1 MNTKFL
7 ALFAAIPMLFA
18 CSEPTHTNSSSVTDG
33 NGSYAEDSFS
43 SSSSISERLDIHYRD
58 TLSAGDTMN
67 FYMELATW
75 DTVKVKVPKDS
86 TGKKTKDSTYVE
98 KVCHDDIVCI
108 DSVNSTISFFLG
120 DLPKGTRVSVIAST
134 SGMEKDTISIR
145 GEKGSDAQ
153 TLLPIQDPQKKDSTR
168 DDVYGNYMLPG
179 SGADMLSNQ
188 FVLFDDDFCYLD
200 LKAKFDTAS
209 HLRIKVDIDTAYY
222 NYIGDSAH
230 IDIDLRDTIRGIL
243 VIGQSPKKIDVAFKV
258 ETGFSVNLSVS
269 GYSIN
274 KYELRDKNKNVYS
287 PASDTLDTLLVTN
300 DSSEW
305 TLSLYPS
312 NVVSFLDGP
321 FATFEAA
328 TRFRRLNQGEYLAKP
343 DSIIYPGDT
352 LTIVRPANDSTKYY
366 LRQDHYVWLADLK
379 KGDSL
384 VVYHD
389 MEGYCKYM
397 ECKGTP
403 RAQYWLINDK
413 GDSVG
418 TINSLEHSFKAK
430 KDGPVYL
437 RYLQLNSKAL
447 TDSNLTLRTFI
458 QRPGSLDSLKFY
470 NEAKD
475 VTYSTKRVAPGDTV
489 KLSEFAFQTVP
500 YKTSY
505 NVKWFVP
512 CEDLTTLGNAAYI
525 SQLENCKGEQEISS
539 FYLIAQS
546 DAADKDAR
554 LIAQSMADPLMR
566 DTLTINV
573 R

>member
-1 MNTKFL
+1 MRFHFSNKLLSLSF
-7 ALFAAIPMLFA
+7 ALLVLGTAA
-18 CSEPTHTNSSSVTDG
+18 
-33 NGSYAEDSFS
+33 
-43 SSSSISERLDIHYRD
+43 
-58 TLSAGDTMN
+58 LSLPQANAQNANYD
-67 FYMELATW
+67 ES
-75 DTVKVKVPKDS
+75 KVPQ
-86 TGKKTKDSTYVE
+86 YV
-98 KVCHDDIVCI
+98 
-108 DSVNSTISFFLG
+108 
-120 DLPKGTRVSVIAST
+120 LPDPLVAN
-134 SGMEKDTISIR
+134 D
-145 GEKGSDAQ
+145 GS
-153 TLLPIQDPQKKDSTR
+153 K
-168 DDVYGNYMLPG
+168 
-179 SGADMLSNQ
+179 
-188 FVLFDDDFCYLD
+188 
-200 LKAKFDTAS
+200 
-209 HLRIKVDIDTAYY
+209 IDTPEAWK
-222 NYIGDSAH
+222 NIRRPEILKQFQTEMFGKFPEA
-230 IDIDLRDTIRGIL
+230 DLSKL
-243 VIGQSPKKIDVAFKV
+243 KFEDVM
-258 ETGFSVNLSVS
+258 T
-269 GYSIN
+269 Y
-274 KYELRDKNKNVYS
+274 DK
-287 PASDTLDTLLVTN
+287 
-300 DSSEW
+300 
-305 TLSLYPS
+305 
-312 NVVSFLDGP
+312 FLDGKATVKIVRVYFNYP
-321 FATFEAA
+321 EKAPKMDLMLVLPNSKKDQPVPAFLMPNFQGLHTTTDDVNIPAETFEAA

-343 DSIIYPGDT
+343 DSIVYPGDT

-384 VVYHD
+384 VIYHEMD
-389 MEGYCKYM
+389 GYCKYM

-403 RAQYWLINDK
+403 RASYWIIDAK

-418 TINSLEHSFKAK
+418 TISSLDHSFKAK

-475 VTYSTKRVAPGDTV
+475 ETYSTKRVKAGDTV

-525 SQLENCKGEQEISS
+525 NQLDNCKGEQEISS

-546 DAADKDAR
+546 DATDKDAR

>member
-1 MNTKFL
+1 MNKLLSIFL
-7 ALFAAIPMLFA
+7 LPAALLVA
-18 CSEPTHTNSSSVTDG
+18 CSETTHTNSSSVTDD
-33 NGSYAEDSFS
+33 NGSYAEDSFK
-43 SSSSISERLDIHYRD
+43 SSSSISERLDIDYRD
-58 TLSAGDTMN
+58 TISAGDTMN
-67 FYMELATW
+67 FYMELAIW
-75 DTVKVKVPKDS
+75 DTVTVKVPKDS

-98 KVCHDDIVCI
+98 KVCHEDIVCI
-108 DSVNSTISFFLG
+108 DSTKSTVSFFLG
-120 DLPKGTRVSVIAST
+120 DFPKGTRISVTAST
-134 SGMEKDTISIR
+134 SGMENDTIRIR
-145 GEKGSDAQ
+145 GEKNGDLR
-153 TLLPIQDPQKKDSTR
+153 TLMPVYNSQKKDS
-168 DDVYGNYMLPG
+168 VYSNYMHPG
-179 SGADMLSNQ
+179 SGADMLFNS
-188 FVLFDDDFCYLD
+188 FVAFNDDFYYLD
-200 LKAKFDTAS
+200 LAAEFDTSA
-209 HLRIKVDIDTAYY
+209 HLRVKVDVDTAYY
-222 NYIGDSAH
+222 NYTGDSAH
-230 IDIDLRDTIRGIL
+230 IDIDLRDTVRGIL
-243 VIGQSPKKIDVAFKV
+243 VIGESPKKVEVAFKV
-258 ETGFSVNLSVS
+258 ETGFSVNLSVQ

-274 KYELRDKNKNVYS
+274 KYELIDKNKNVYS

-343 DSIIYPGDT
+343 DSIVYPGDT

-384 VVYHD
+384 VVYHE

-403 RAQYWLINDK
+403 RASYWLIDAK
-413 GDSVG
+413 GDSIG
-418 TINSLEHSFKAK
+418 TISSLEHSFKAK

-470 NEAKD
+470 NEKKD
-475 VTYSTKRVAPGDTV
+475 ETYSSKRVKAGDSV
-489 KLSEFAFQTVP
+489 VLSDFAFQTVP

-539 FYLIAQS
+539 FYLIAQN
-546 DAADKDAR
+546 DATDKDAR

>member
-1 MNTKFL
+1 MNKLLSIFL
-7 ALFAAIPMLFA
+7 LPAALLVA
-18 CSEPTHTNSSSVTDG
+18 CSETTHTNSSSVTDD
-33 NGSYAEDSFS
+33 NGSYAEDSFK
-43 SSSSISERLDIHYRD
+43 SSSSISERLDINYRD
-58 TLSAGDTMN
+58 TLTAGDTMN

-75 DTVKVKVPKDS
+75 DTVKVKKDS
-86 TGKKTKDSTYVE
+86 SDKNSKDSTYLE
-98 KVCHDDIVCI
+98 KVCHEDIVCI
-108 DSVNSTISFFLG
+108 DSTSTTVSLFLG
-120 DLPKGTRVSVIAST
+120 DLPKGTRVSVLAST
-134 SGMEKDTISIR
+134 SGMEKDTIRIR
-145 GEKGSDAQ
+145 GEKGVNAQ
-153 TLLPIQDPQKKDSTR
+153 TLMPIQDPLKKDSTK

-179 SGADMLSNQ
+179 SGADMLSNK
-188 FVLFDDDFCYLD
+188 FVLFDEDFYYLD
-200 LKAKFDTAS
+200 IKAKFDTSA
-209 HLRIKVDIDTAYY
+209 HLRVKVDIDTSYY
-222 NYIGDSAH
+222 NYTGDSAH
-230 IDIDLRDTIRGIL
+230 IDIDLRDTVRGIL
-243 VIGQSPKKIDVAFKV
+243 VIGQSPKKIEVAFKV
-258 ETGFSVNLSVS
+258 ETGFSVNLSVQ

-274 KYELRDKNKNVYS
+274 KYELVDKDKNVYS
-287 PASDTLDTLLVTN
+287 PAADTLDTLLVTN

-328 TRFRRLNQGEYLAKP
+328 TRFRRLNQGEYLANP
-343 DSIIYPGDT
+343 DSIVYPGDT

-403 RAQYWLINDK
+403 KASYWLIDAK
-413 GDSVG
+413 GDSIG

-475 VTYSTKRVAPGDTV
+475 ETYTSKRVKAGDTV

-500 YKTSY
+500 YKTSS
-505 NVKWFVP
+505 NVKWYVP

-525 SQLENCKGEQEISS
+525 SQISNCKGEQEISS

-546 DAADKDAR
+546 DATDKDAR

>member
-1 MNTKFL
+1 MKKLLSTFFIPA
-7 ALFAAIPMLFA
+7 ALLVA
-18 CSEPTHTNSSSVTDG
+18 CSEPTHTNTSSITDG
-33 NGSYAEDSFS
+33 NESFAEESFS
-43 SSSSISERLDIHYRD
+43 SSSSLTTRLDIDYRD
-58 TLSAGDTMN
+58 TLVSGDTMN
-67 FYMELATW
+67 FYMEYATW
-75 DTVKVKVPKDS
+75 DTITVERDTSDEDS
-86 TGKKTKDSTYVE
+86 KDSTYIE
-98 KVCHDDIVCI
+98 KVCHEDILCL
-108 DSVNSTISFFLG
+108 DSANTTVSLFLG
-120 DLPKGTRVSVIAST
+120 NYPKGTRITVLAAT
-134 SGMEKDTISIR
+134 SGTENDTLRIR
-145 GEKGSDAQ
+145 GEKSGNLR
-153 TLLPIQDPQKKDSTR
+153 TLMPVYNSKKKDS
-168 DDVYGNYMLPG
+168 VYSDYMIPG
-179 SGADMLSNQ
+179 SGADMLLNS
-188 FVLFDDDFCYLD
+188 FVAFNDDFYYLD
-200 LKAKFDTAS
+200 LAAEFDTSA
-209 HLRIKVDIDTAYY
+209 HLRIKADVDTAYY
-222 NYIGDSAH
+222 NYTGDSAQV
-230 IDIDLRDTIRGIL
+230 DIDLRDTVRGIL
-243 VIGQSPKKIDVAFKV
+243 VIGEAPKKIDVKFNV
-258 ETGFSVNLSVS
+258 ETGFSVNLSVQ

-274 KYELRDKNKNVYS
+274 KFEILDQNDHVYS
-287 PASDTLDTLLVTN
+287 PDADTLDTLLVTN
-300 DSSEW
+300 SNTEW

-312 NVVSFLDGP
+312 NVVSFISGP

-343 DSIIYPGDT
+343 DSIVYPGDT

-384 VVYHD
+384 VVYHE

-403 RAQYWLINDK
+403 RASYWLINAK

-418 TINSLEHSFKAK
+418 TINSLEHSYKAK

-475 VTYSTKRVAPGDTV
+475 ETYTTKRVKAGDTV
-489 KLSEFAFQTVP
+489 VLSEFAFQTVP
-500 YKTSY
+500 YKTSS

-512 CEDLTTLGNAAYI
+512 CEDLTVLGNASYL
-525 SQLENCKGEQEISS
+525 SQIENCKGEQEISS
-539 FYLIAQS
+539 FYLIAQP
-546 DAADKDAR
+546 AATDKDAR

>member
-1 MNTKFL
+1 MKKLLSTFFIPA
-7 ALFAAIPMLFA
+7 ALLVA
-18 CSEPTHTNSSSVTDG
+18 CSEPTHTNTSSITDG
-33 NGSYAEDSFS
+33 NESFAEESFS
-43 SSSSISERLDIHYRD
+43 SSSSLTTRLDIDYRD
-58 TLSAGDTMN
+58 TLVSGDTMN
-67 FYMELATW
+67 FYMEYATW
-75 DTVKVKVPKDS
+75 DTITVERDTSDEDS
-86 TGKKTKDSTYVE
+86 KDSTYIE
-98 KVCHDDIVCI
+98 KVCHEDILCL
-108 DSVNSTISFFLG
+108 DSANTTVSLFLG
-120 DLPKGTRVSVIAST
+120 NYPKGTRITVLAAT
-134 SGMEKDTISIR
+134 SGTENDTLRIR
-145 GEKGSDAQ
+145 GEKSGNLR
-153 TLLPIQDPQKKDSTR
+153 TLMPVYNSKKKDS
-168 DDVYGNYMLPG
+168 VYSDYMIPG
-179 SGADMLSNQ
+179 SGADMLLNS
-188 FVLFDDDFCYLD
+188 FVAFNDDFYYLD
-200 LKAKFDTAS
+200 LAAEFDTSA
-209 HLRIKVDIDTAYY
+209 HLRIKADVDTAYY
-222 NYIGDSAH
+222 NYTGDSAQV
-230 IDIDLRDTIRGIL
+230 DIDLRDTVRGIL
-243 VIGQSPKKIDVAFKV
+243 VIGEAPKKIDVKFNV
-258 ETGFSVNLSVS
+258 ETGFSVNLSVQ

-274 KYELRDKNKNVYS
+274 KFEILDQNDHVYS
-287 PASDTLDTLLVTN
+287 PDADTLDTLLVTN
-300 DSSEW
+300 SNTEW

-312 NVVSFLDGP
+312 NVVSFISGP

-343 DSIIYPGDT
+343 DSIVYPGDT

-384 VVYHD
+384 VVYHE

-403 RAQYWLINDK
+403 RASYWLINAK

-418 TINSLEHSFKAK
+418 TINSLEHSYKAK

-475 VTYSTKRVAPGDTV
+475 ETYTTKRVKAGDTV
-489 KLSEFAFQTVP
+489 VLSEFAFQTVP
-500 YKTSY
+500 YKTSS

-512 CEDLTTLGNAAYI
+512 CEDLTVLGNASYL
-525 SQLENCKGEQEISS
+525 SQIENCKGEQEISS

-546 DAADKDAR
+546 DATDKDAR

>member
-1 MNTKFL
+1 MKKLLSTFFIPA
-7 ALFAAIPMLFA
+7 ALLVA
-18 CSEPTHTNSSSVTDG
+18 CSEPTHTNTSSITDG
-33 NGSYAEDSFS
+33 NESYAEDSFS
-43 SSSSISERLDIHYRD
+43 SSSSLTTRLDINYSD
-58 TLSAGDTMN
+58 TLVAGDTTN
-67 FYMELATW
+67 FYMEYATW
-75 DTVKVKVPKDS
+75 DTITVERDTSDEDS
-86 TGKKTKDSTYVE
+86 KDSTYIE
-98 KVCHDDIVCI
+98 KVCHEDILCL
-108 DSVNSTISFFLG
+108 DSANTTVSLFLG
-120 DLPKGTRVSVIAST
+120 NYPKGTRITVLAAT
-134 SGMEKDTISIR
+134 SGTENDTLRIR
-145 GEKGSDAQ
+145 GEKSGDLR
-153 TLLPIQDPQKKDSTR
+153 TLMPVYNSKKKDS
-168 DDVYGNYMLPG
+168 VYSDYMIPG
-179 SGADMLSNQ
+179 SGADMLLNS
-188 FVLFDDDFCYLD
+188 FVAFNDDFYYLD
-200 LKAKFDTAS
+200 LAAEFDTSA
-209 HLRIKVDIDTAYY
+209 HLRIKADVDTAYY
-222 NYIGDSAH
+222 NYTGDSAQV
-230 IDIDLRDTIRGIL
+230 DIDLRDTVRGIL
-243 VIGQSPKKIDVAFKV
+243 VIGEAPKKIDVKFNV
-258 ETGFSVNLSVS
+258 ETGFSVNLSVQ

-274 KYELRDKNKNVYS
+274 KFEILDQNDHVYS
-287 PASDTLDTLLVTN
+287 PDADTLDTLLVTN
-300 DSSEW
+300 SNTEW

-312 NVVSFLDGP
+312 NVVSFISGP

-343 DSIIYPGDT
+343 DSIVYPGDT

-384 VVYHD
+384 VVYHE

-403 RAQYWLINDK
+403 RASYWLINAK

-418 TINSLEHSFKAK
+418 TINSLEHSYKAK

-475 VTYSTKRVAPGDTV
+475 ETYTTKRVKAGDTV
-489 KLSEFAFQTVP
+489 VLSEFAFQTVP

-539 FYLIAQS
+539 FYLIAQK

>member
-1 MNTKFL
+1 MTMKTKIL
-7 ALFAAIPMLFA
+7 ALVPLALLIA
-18 CSEPTHTNSSSVTDG
+18 CSETSHTNTSSLSDDD
-33 NGSYAEDSFS
+33 GSYAEESFN
-43 SSSSISERLDIHYRD
+43 SSSSISERLDIEYRD
-58 TLSAGDTMN
+58 TLTAGDTTN

-75 DTVKVKVPKDS
+75 DTVKVKKD
-86 TGKKTKDSTYVE
+86 TADKKSKDSTYLE
-98 KVCHDDIVCI
+98 KVCHDDIVCL
-108 DSVNSTISFFLG
+108 DSAKTTVSLFLG
-120 DLPKGTRVSVIAST
+120 SYPKGTRITVLAAT
-134 SGMEKDTISIR
+134 SGMKKDTIRIR
-145 GEKGSDAQ
+145 GEKSGNLR
-153 TLLPIQDPQKKDSTR
+153 TLMPVYDTSKKDSVFS
-168 DDVYGNYMLPG
+168 DYMRPG
-179 SGADMLSNQ
+179 SGADMNLNS
-188 FVLFDDDFCYLD
+188 FVAFDEDFYYLD
-200 LKAKFDTAS
+200 LAAHFDTSA
-209 HLRIKVDIDTAYY
+209 HLRIKADVDTAYY
-222 NYIGDSAH
+222 NYTGDSAH
-230 IDIDLRDTIRGIL
+230 VDIDLRDTVRGIL
-243 VIGQSPKKIDVAFKV
+243 VIGEAPKKIDIAFRV
-258 ETGFSVNLSVS
+258 QTGFSVNLSVQ

-274 KYELRDKNKNVYS
+274 KYELTDKNKNVYS
-287 PASDTLDTLLVTN
+287 PAADTLDTLLVTN
-300 DSSEW
+300 DSSKW

-312 NVVSFLDGP
+312 NVVSFISGP

-328 TRFRRLNQGEYLAKP
+328 TRFRRLNQGEYLANP
-343 DSIIYPGDT
+343 DSIVYPGDT

-403 RAQYWLINDK
+403 RASYWLIDKK

-475 VTYSTKRVAPGDTV
+475 VTYTSKRVAPGDTV
-489 KLSEFAFQTVP
+489 KLSDFAFQTVP

-505 NVKWFVP
+505 NVKWYVP

-539 FYLIAQS
+539 FYLIAQK

>member
-1 MNTKFL
+1 MNKL
-7 ALFAAIPMLFA
+7 LSALLIPAALFVA
-18 CSEPTHTNSSSVTDG
+18 CSEQTHTNTSSVTDG
-33 NGSYAEDSFS
+33 NESFAEESFS
-43 SSSSISERLDIHYRD
+43 SSSSLTTRLDIDYRD
-58 TLSAGDTMN
+58 TLVSGDTIN
-67 FYMELATW
+67 FYMEFASW
-75 DTVKVKVPKDS
+75 DTITVERDTSDEDS
-86 TGKKTKDSTYVE
+86 KDSTYVQ
-98 KVCHDDIVCI
+98 KICHDDILCL
-108 DSVNSTISFFLG
+108 DSANTTVSLFLG
-120 DLPKGTRVSVIAST
+120 DFPKGTRISVLAAT
-134 SGMEKDTISIR
+134 SDMENDTIRIR
-145 GEKGSDAQ
+145 GEKSGNLR
-153 TLLPIQDPQKKDSTR
+153 TLMPVYDTKKKDS
-168 DDVYGNYMLPG
+168 VYSDYMIPG
-179 SGADMLSNQ
+179 SGADMIPNSFIAFN
-188 FVLFDDDFCYLD
+188 DDFYYLE
-200 LKAKFDTAS
+200 LAAKFDTSA
-209 HLRIKVDIDTAYY
+209 HLRIKADVDTGFY
-222 NYIGDSAH
+222 NYTGDSAQV
-230 IDIDLRDTIRGIL
+230 DIDLRDTVRGIL
-243 VIGQSPKKIDVAFKV
+243 VIGEAPKKIDVKFKV
-258 ETGFSVNLSVS
+258 ETGFSVNLSVQ

-274 KYELRDKNKNVYS
+274 KFEILDQDEHVYS
-287 PASDTLDTLLVTN
+287 PDADTLDTLLVTN
-300 DSSEW
+300 SNTEW

-312 NVVSFLDGP
+312 NVVSFVSGP

-352 LTIVRPANDSTKYY
+352 LTVVRPANDSTKYY

-384 VVYHD
+384 VVYHE
-389 MEGYCKYM
+389 MAGYCKYQ

-403 RAQYWLINDK
+403 RASYWLINDK

-418 TINSLEHSFKAK
+418 TISSLEHSYKAK

-475 VTYSTKRVAPGDTV
+475 ETYTTKRVKAGDTV

-500 YKTSY
+500 YKTSS

-512 CEDLTTLGNAAYI
+512 CEDLTIIGTASYL
-525 SQLENCKGEQEISS
+525 SQIENCKGEQEISS
-539 FYLIAQS
+539 FYLIAQD
-546 DAADKDAR
+546 DATDKDAR

>member
-1 MNTKFL
+1 MKKLLSTFFIPA
-7 ALFAAIPMLFA
+7 ALLVA
-18 CSEPTHTNSSSVTDG
+18 CSEPTHTNTSSITDG
-33 NGSYAEDSFS
+33 NESFAEESFS
-43 SSSSISERLDIHYRD
+43 SSSSLTTRLDIDYRD
-58 TLSAGDTMN
+58 TLVSGDTMN
-67 FYMELATW
+67 FYMEYATW
-75 DTVKVKVPKDS
+75 DTITVERDTSDEDS
-86 TGKKTKDSTYVE
+86 KDSTYIE
-98 KVCHDDIVCI
+98 KVCHEDILCL
-108 DSVNSTISFFLG
+108 DSANTTVSLFLG
-120 DLPKGTRVSVIAST
+120 NYPKGTRITVLAAT
-134 SGMEKDTISIR
+134 SGTENDTLRIR
-145 GEKGSDAQ
+145 GEKSGNLR
-153 TLLPIQDPQKKDSTR
+153 TLMPVYNSKKKDS
-168 DDVYGNYMLPG
+168 VYSDYMIPG
-179 SGADMLSNQ
+179 SGADMIPNSFIAFN
-188 FVLFDDDFCYLD
+188 DDFYYLD
-200 LKAKFDTAS
+200 LAAEFDTSA
-209 HLRIKVDIDTAYY
+209 HLRIKADVDTAYY
-222 NYIGDSAH
+222 NYTGDSAQV
-230 IDIDLRDTIRGIL
+230 DIDLRDTVRGIL
-243 VIGQSPKKIDVAFKV
+243 VIGEAPKKIDVKFNV
-258 ETGFSVNLSVS
+258 ETGFSVNLSVQ

-274 KYELRDKNKNVYS
+274 KFEILDQNDHVYS
-287 PASDTLDTLLVTN
+287 PDADTLDTLLVTN
-300 DSSEW
+300 SNTEW

-312 NVVSFLDGP
+312 NVVSFISGP

-343 DSIIYPGDT
+343 DSIVYPGDT

-384 VVYHD
+384 VVYHE

-403 RAQYWLINDK
+403 RASYWLINAK

-418 TINSLEHSFKAK
+418 TINSLEHSYKAK

-475 VTYSTKRVAPGDTV
+475 ETYTTKRVKAGDTV
-489 KLSEFAFQTVP
+489 VLSEFAFQTVP
-500 YKTSY
+500 YKTSS

-512 CEDLTTLGNAAYI
+512 CEDLTVLGNASYL
-525 SQLENCKGEQEISS
+525 SQIENCKGEQEISS

-546 DAADKDAR
+546 DATDKDAR

>member
-1 MNTKFL
+1 MNKLLSIFL
-7 ALFAAIPMLFA
+7 LPAALLVA
-18 CSEPTHTNSSSVTDG
+18 CSETTHTNSSSVTDD
-33 NGSYAEDSFS
+33 NGSYAEDSFK
-43 SSSSISERLDIHYRD
+43 SSSSISERLDIDYRD
-58 TLSAGDTMN
+58 TLTAGDTMN

-75 DTVKVKVPKDS
+75 DTVKVKKDS
-86 TGKKTKDSTYVE
+86 SDKNSKDSTYLE
-98 KVCHDDIVCI
+98 KICHEDIVCI
-108 DSVNSTISFFLG
+108 DSTSTTVSLFLG
-120 DLPKGTRVSVIAST
+120 DLPKGTRVSVLAST
-134 SGMEKDTISIR
+134 SGMEKDTIRIR
-145 GEKGSDAQ
+145 GEKGVNAQ
-153 TLLPIQDPQKKDSTR
+153 TLMPIQDPLKKDSTK

-179 SGADMLSNQ
+179 SGADMLSNK
-188 FVLFDDDFCYLD
+188 FVLFDEDFYYLD
-200 LKAKFDTAS
+200 IKAKFDTSA
-209 HLRIKVDIDTAYY
+209 HLRVKVDIDTSYY
-222 NYIGDSAH
+222 NYTGDSAH
-230 IDIDLRDTIRGIL
+230 IDIDLRDTVRGIL
-243 VIGQSPKKIDVAFKV
+243 VIGQSPKKIEVAFKV
-258 ETGFSVNLSVS
+258 ETGFRVNLSVQ

-274 KYELRDKNKNVYS
+274 KYELVDKDKNVYS
-287 PASDTLDTLLVTN
+287 PAADTLDTLLVTN

-328 TRFRRLNQGEYLAKP
+328 TRFRRLNQGEYLANP
-343 DSIIYPGDT
+343 DSIVYPGDT

-403 RAQYWLINDK
+403 KASYWLIDAK
-413 GDSVG
+413 GDSIG

-430 KDGPVYL
+430 KDGPVFL

-475 VTYSTKRVAPGDTV
+475 VTYTSKRVAPGDTV
-489 KLSEFAFQTVP
+489 KLSDFAFQTVP

-505 NVKWFVP
+505 NVKWYVP

-539 FYLIAQS
+539 FYLIAQK

>member
-1 MNTKFL
+1 M
-7 ALFAAIPMLFA
+7 
-18 CSEPTHTNSSSVTDG
+18 
-33 NGSYAEDSFS
+33 
-43 SSSSISERLDIHYRD
+43 
-58 TLSAGDTMN
+58 
-67 FYMELATW
+67 
-75 DTVKVKVPKDS
+75 
-86 TGKKTKDSTYVE
+86 
-98 KVCHDDIVCI
+98 
-108 DSVNSTISFFLG
+108 
-120 DLPKGTRVSVIAST
+120 
-134 SGMEKDTISIR
+134 
-145 GEKGSDAQ
+145 
-153 TLLPIQDPQKKDSTR
+153 
-168 DDVYGNYMLPG
+168 
-179 SGADMLSNQ
+179 
-188 FVLFDDDFCYLD
+188 
-200 LKAKFDTAS
+200 
-209 HLRIKVDIDTAYY
+209 
-222 NYIGDSAH
+222 
-230 IDIDLRDTIRGIL
+230 
-243 VIGQSPKKIDVAFKV
+243 
-258 ETGFSVNLSVS
+258 NLSVQ

-274 KYELRDKNKNVYS
+274 KYELTDKNKNVYS
-287 PASDTLDTLLVTN
+287 PAADTLDTLLVTN
-300 DSSEW
+300 DSSKW

-312 NVVSFLDGP
+312 NVVSFISGP

-328 TRFRRLNQGEYLAKP
+328 TRFRRLNQGEYLANP
-343 DSIIYPGDT
+343 DSIVYPGDT

-403 RAQYWLINDK
+403 RASYWLINAK

-475 VTYSTKRVAPGDTV
+475 VTYTSKRVAPGDTV
-489 KLSEFAFQTVP
+489 KLSDFAFQTVP

-505 NVKWFVP
+505 NVKWYVP

-539 FYLIAQS
+539 FYLIAQK

>member
-1 MNTKFL
+1 MNTKIL
-7 ALFAAIPMLFA
+7 VLFAVIPVFFA
-18 CSEPTHTNSSSVTDG
+18 CSETSHTNSSSVTDD
-33 NGSYAEDSFS
+33 NGSYAEDSFK
-43 SSSSISERLDIHYRD
+43 SSSSISDRLDIDYRD
-58 TLSAGDTMN
+58 TLTAGDTMN

-75 DTVKVKVPKDS
+75 DTVTIKGKKDS
-86 TGKKTKDSTYVE
+86 TGKKAKDSTYIE
-98 KVCHDDIVCI
+98 KICHDDIVCL
-108 DSVNSTISFFLG
+108 DSTSTTVSLFLG
-120 DLPKGTRVSVIAST
+120 DYPKGTRITVLAAT
-134 SGMEKDTISIR
+134 SGMENDTIRIR
-145 GEKGSDAQ
+145 GEKSGNLR
-153 TLLPIQDPQKKDSTR
+153 TLMPVYNSQKKDS
-168 DDVYGNYMLPG
+168 VYSNYMVPG
-179 SGADMLSNQ
+179 SGADMLLNSFIAFN
-188 FVLFDDDFCYLD
+188 DDFCYLD